1 LYYPVDLKPLMT
13 PPLTRITRRAAIL
26 AWIAAATAACQS
38 RFGPSD
44 EVFQD
49 ALRRWRDA
57 RLRDYSM
64 VVTQMTRSGTPVSAA
79 RVTVRDSV
87 VVDRRDVETGDPVP
101 LSEAALYPDVPQLFG
116 LLEQAFGRASAV
128 QASYDAANGHPAFVF
143 IEYDFA
149 NPSNFVR
156 LSVSQFTAGAGAP
169 PP

>member
-1 LYYPVDLKPLMT
+1 MTIPV
-13 PPLTRITRRAAIL
+13 TRIARRATIL

-57 RLRDYSM
+57 QLRDYSM
-64 VVTQMTRSGTPVSAA
+64 VVTQMTRSGTAVSAA
-79 RVTVRDSV
+79 RVTVRNGV
-87 VVDRRDVETGDPVP
+87 VADRRDIETGDPVP
-101 LSEAALYPDVPQLFG
+101 SSEAARYPDVPQLFV
-116 LLEQAFGRASAV
+116 LLEDAFGRASAV
-128 QASYDAANGHPAFVF
+128 QASYDATNGHPAFVF

-149 NPSNFVR
+149 NPANFVR
-156 LSVSQFTAGAGAP
+156 LSVSQFTAGTGAGAP